1 MFHYSL
7 PAELDAPNPLALKA
21 SSTIR
26 TIVTHSNAS
35 TTLRYHYELA
45 LCGMRDGPPGAYSP
59 RTRLLSLLGHKR
71 GWPTLSPSAED
82 KLCITPPTI
91 MGVSGNYLFHASQS
105 PLNNGFE
112 WILHV
117 YQLRSF
123 RMAPKSRLPYYEHNV
138 PFEIRKVAIDA
149 SQELMVLAQLFFP
162 PQQQVVC
169 IRFFLVLIAFCV
181 TEIPP

>member
-1 MFHYSL
+1 
-7 PAELDAPNPLALKA
+7 
-21 SSTIR
+21 
-26 TIVTHSNAS
+26 
-35 TTLRYHYELA
+35 
-45 LCGMRDGPPGAYSP
+45 MRDGPPGSYSS
-59 RTRLLSLLGHKR
+59 RTRLLSLLGYKR

-91 MGVSGNYLFHASQS
+91 IGVSGNYLFHASQN

-123 RMAPKSRLPYYEHNV
+123 RMAPKPSLPYYQYNV

-162 PQQQVVC
+162 PQQ
-169 IRFFLVLIAFCV
+169 
-181 TEIPP
+181 

>member
-1 MFHYSL
+1 
-7 PAELDAPNPLALKA
+7 
-21 SSTIR
+21 
-26 TIVTHSNAS
+26 
-35 TTLRYHYELA
+35 
-45 LCGMRDGPPGAYSP
+45 MRDGPPGDYAP
-59 RTRLLSLLGHKR
+59 KARLLSLLGHKR

-91 MGVSGNYLFHASQS
+91 MGVSGHYLFHASQS

-123 RMAPKSRLPYYEHNV
+123 RMAPKSRLPYYQHNV

-162 PQQQVVC
+162 PQQWVIRVV
-169 IRFFLVLIAFCV
+169 FLFLLIDFCS
-181 TEIPP
+181 TGIPLSQLCYTFVILTYAKTTRELPNRD

>member
-1 MFHYSL
+1 
-7 PAELDAPNPLALKA
+7 
-21 SSTIR
+21 
-26 TIVTHSNAS
+26 
-35 TTLRYHYELA
+35 
-45 LCGMRDGPPGAYSP
+45 MRDGPPGSCDP

-71 GWPTLSPSAED
+71 GWSTLSPSGPGD

-123 RMAPKSRLPYYEHNV
+123 RIPPKSRLPYCQHNV

-169 IRFFLVLIAFCV
+169 VPILSCSDWLFVSQKLRYNSYS
-181 TEIPP
+181 THS